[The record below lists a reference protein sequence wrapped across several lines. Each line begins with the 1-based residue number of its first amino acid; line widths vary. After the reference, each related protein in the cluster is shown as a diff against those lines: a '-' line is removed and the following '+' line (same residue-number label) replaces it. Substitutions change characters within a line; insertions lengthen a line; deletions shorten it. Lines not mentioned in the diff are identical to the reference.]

1 MKNKAVIIHSVDDAE
16 HCVQNKLY
24 EGALLFSTH
33 SSVDIYLKEIYNI
46 PCQCLSKFFGNEE
59 IKNLRNISSDTVDRI
74 LQALDVN
81 VSPSINKQIDLRMRY
96 FVPLYSYLGKYHYSG
111 YINFSESI
119 RKVVDLYKPEEIYFY
134 NCKLSSFFDTDS
146 DIDYVVSLLFR
157 DIKTKILKYH
167 RVSKNKFDRFEIT
180 RKRMKKIR
188 QRPMHAI
195 EKLLERISTNGKYGK
210 LSKSRKSVL
219 LFENLYHL
227 EFLKGDLKKYNV
239 LFYHADSSSP
249 VGFDS
254 KEQTRE
260 IEVDFKGFEFIEDIK
275 NPLIMLFLKDIGKD
289 FSTNIGKNIAAI
301 DHLREIERDYPI
313 SLAIWGNPP
322 IERRKALIFE
332 YLRSRG
338 VKILGAQHG
347 CLYGEYFEPWHFDSD
362 FNRCDFYISYGFT
375 ESNLKRL
382 YTDRE
387 VDMKVFPLGAAR
399 KSPNNRPKK
408 KIDILFPIT
417 NSMSFFDGGMTRIPL
432 DKLAGRQIHL
442 LEYLNSLE
450 GFNIYIKP
458 FPYSYTKK
466 FTVLSVLRRM
476 KNLKVVDHLSLSD
489 FLESYSPG
497 AVLIEY
503 PSQPLFDVLH
513 LDTEIFLMNDPV
525 HHYEKQ
531 ALKELEMR
539 VHYAEDTTEIVHK
552 LNLFLKGML
561 EKKRDDTYY
570 KHYVYKEDSENNIL
584 RLIDGLIEGNV

>member
-1 MKNKAVIIHSVDDAE
+1 
-16 HCVQNKLY
+16 L
-24 EGALLFSTH
+24 
-33 SSVDIYLKEIYNI
+33 
-46 PCQCLSKFFGNEE
+46 
-59 IKNLRNISSDTVDRI
+59 
-74 LQALDVN
+74 
-81 VSPSINKQIDLRMRY
+81 
-96 FVPLYSYLGKYHYSG
+96 
-111 YINFSESI
+111 
-119 RKVVDLYKPEEIYFY
+119 
-134 NCKLSSFFDTDS
+134 
-146 DIDYVVSLLFR
+146 
-157 DIKTKILKYH
+157 
-167 RVSKNKFDRFEIT
+167 KNKFDRFEIT
-180 RKRMKKIR
+180 RKRIKNIR
-188 QRPMHAI
+188 QRPVHAI
-195 EKLLERISTNGKYGK
+195 EKLLERMSTNGKYRK
-210 LSKSRKSVL
+210 LSKSRKSIL

-227 EFLKGDLKKYNV
+227 EFLKGELEKYNV
-239 LFYHADSSSP
+239 LFYHADSSFPARFNSQ
-249 VGFDS
+249 
-254 KEQTRE
+254 EQTRE
-260 IEVDFKGFEFIEDIK
+260 IEVDFKRFEFIEDIK
-275 NPLIMLFLKDIGKD
+275 NPLIMLFLKDIGED
-289 FSTNIGKNIAAI
+289 FSKNIGKNIAAI

-322 IERRKALIFE
+322 IERTKALIFE

-362 FNRCDFYISYGFT
+362 FNRCDVYISYGFT
-375 ESNLKRL
+375 ESDLKRL
-382 YTDRE
+382 YPRRE
-387 VDMKVFPLGAAR
+387 VDMKIFPLGAAR
-399 KSPNNRPKK
+399 KSPNNRLKK

-417 NSMSFFDGGMTRIPL
+417 NSMSFFEGGMTRTPL

-489 FLESYSPG
+489 FLESYSPR